1 MFRVYAAKNLMGNLK
16 GLSHQNQ
23 ISFKKLLGK
32 PLVATFA
39 SNIGPNERDTKSH
52 VHFRLSPRPHPLQT
66 DPNAAKVAC
75 PSQEEDIHTSDHIGR
90 QQNHIWTACEL
101 QEKMS
106 TLYRHEPKSFSDHVM
121 NKLMYTLY
129 HVFNWATGYTPV
141 NPTVTAMEWRL
152 ILLESIAGVPGFV
165 AAGFRHFRSLRRLQR
180 DHGWIATLLEEAEN
194 ERMHLL
200 ICLSMFNAGPV
211 TRGLVIAA
219 QCVMVPFLMSV
230 YLVHP
235 KSMHRFVGYLEETAC
250 HTYVN
255 TIRHIETPGSNLHT
269 AWASIPAP
277 PIAIGYYH
285 LPADARW
292 VDSLKCMMADEANH
306 RDVNHT
312 FADMKTDDPNPFLEH
327 HKEDAIKAWRLNI
340 AGEPAITKEDLLKTN
355 APKL

>member
-1 MFRVYAAKNLMGNLK
+1 MFARSLNAKSLLLVKGHLGGN
-16 GLSHQNQ
+16 GLVSSKQ
-23 ISFKKLLGK
+23 LGMALCSRFSTK
-32 PLVATFA
+32 
-39 SNIGPNERDTKSH
+39 IGSDELDTKSH
-52 VHFRLSPRPHPLQT
+52 VHFRISPRPHPLQ
-66 DPNAAKVAC
+66 AKGPAL
-75 PSQEEDIHTSDHIGR
+75 PSVEEDLSTSDHLGR
-90 QQNHIWTACEL
+90 QQNHIWNAEEL
-101 QEKMS
+101 TEKMS

-129 HVFNWATGYTPV
+129 HTFNWATGYTPV
-141 NPTVTAMEWRL
+141 NPSVKAMEWRL

-165 AAGFRHFRSLRRLQR
+165 AAGFRHFRSLRLLQR

-211 TRGLVIAA
+211 TRSLVIAA

-230 YLVHP
+230 YLVNP

-255 TIRHIETPGSNLHT
+255 TIRHIESPGTKLH
-269 AWASIPAP
+269 ASWATIAAP

-285 LPADARW
+285 LPKDALW

-312 FADMKTDDPNPFLEH
+312 FADMKSDDPNPFLEH
-327 HKEDAIKAWRLNI
+327 HRENAITAWRLNI
-340 AGEPAITKEDLLKTN
+340 KGEAAMTKDDLLKTH